1 MDTAE
6 IRGQIFISHLLIW
19 KDLQDVT
26 QQAFGLFN
34 GLCSY
39 PFLSGVEGM
48 HDEGRYASPHGMNH
62 LGFISIQPHPD
73 DHGPITFA

>member
-1 MDTAE
+1 MSSQRRFAPIGVRFE
-6 IRGQIFISHLLIW
+6 PE
-19 KDLQDVT
+19 KVA
-26 QQAFGLFN
+26 AFTGIYS
-34 GLCSY
+34 LCSY